1 VERAFHFEEIPMHE
15 NDPARQHYNVTFA
28 LLAVAGAAFALLQS
42 LVAPALGTIE
52 HDLHTTT
59 TAGAW
64 IITAY
69 LLSASVATPIAGR
82 VGDMF
87 GKKKTLVVV
96 LGVLALGTLVSAL
109 ATTAGVM
116 IAGRVIQGIGGAVF
130 PLAFAIIRDEFPRA
144 KVPVGI
150 AMISAILGIGGG
162 LGIVLAGPIVQ
173 HLGYHWLFWL
183 PLAAV
188 VVAGVGALVA
198 IPESPV
204 TTPGRISWLGS
215 GLLSAWLV
223 ALLVGVSE
231 GHAWGWTSARVLTL
245 FALAAVLAAA
255 WVAAEARSTD
265 PLVDMQM
272 MRQRTVWTTNLT
284 AFLFGFG
291 MFGSFIL
298 VPALVESPASGGV
311 GFGAS
316 VTKAGLF
323 MVPTTVAM
331 LLVSPLAGRLSTRIG
346 SRIPLV
352 AGALAAGLSFLMLTV
367 AHSHPWEIYAA
378 TALFGVGMGLAY
390 SSMANLIVAAVRSE
404 QTGVATGMNTIMRS
418 IGGAIGGQVSAS
430 VLAGSVSA
438 AGLPTDRAFTL
449 AFLVSAVGLLLAV
462 AAAVLIPRHTTANE
476 AVALVEL
483 REAA

>member
-1 VERAFHFEEIPMHE
+1 MHSKH
-15 NDPARQHYNVTFA
+15 PPRQHYNVTFA
-28 LLAVAGAAFALLQS
+28 LLALAGAAFALLQS
-42 LVAPALGTIE
+42 LVVPALGTIE
-52 HDLHTTT
+52 RDLHASPTV
-59 TAGAW
+59 GAW

-82 VGDMF
+82 IGDMF
-87 GKKKTLVVV
+87 GKKRTLVVV
-96 LGVLALGTLVSAL
+96 LAVLALGTLVSAL
-109 ATTAGVM
+109 ASTAGVM
-116 IAGRVIQGIGGAVF
+116 IAGRVVQGIGGAVF

-144 KVPVGI
+144 KVPSGI

-188 VVAGVGALVA
+188 VAALVGALVA

-215 GLLSAWLV
+215 GLLSTWLV

-231 GHAWGWTSARVLTL
+231 GHAWGWTSLPVLGL
-245 FALAAVLAAA
+245 FSVAAA
-255 WVAAEARSTD
+255 FFAGWVTAEARSAH

-272 MRQRTVWTTNLT
+272 MRQRSVWTTNLT

-298 VPALVESPASGGV
+298 VPALVQLPASTGV

-316 VTKAGLF
+316 VTQAGLYL
-323 MVPTTVAM
+323 MPATGGM
-331 LLVSPLAGRLSTRIG
+331 LLVSPIAGQLSSRIG
-346 SRIPLV
+346 SRIPLI
-352 AGALAAGLSFLMLTV
+352 AGSLAAAASFLLLVV
-367 AHSHPWEIYAA
+367 AHDHPWQIYASS
-378 TALFGVGMGLAY
+378 ALLGIGLGLAF
-390 SSMANLIVAAVRSE
+390 SSMANLIVDAVRPD

-430 VLAGSVSA
+430 ILAGSVA
-438 AGLPTDRAFTL
+438 ASGLPTSHGFTL

-462 AAAVLIPRHTTANE
+462 AAAVLIPRRRAMNA
-476 AVALVEL
+476 AVTMSPVPEGA
-483 REAA
+483 